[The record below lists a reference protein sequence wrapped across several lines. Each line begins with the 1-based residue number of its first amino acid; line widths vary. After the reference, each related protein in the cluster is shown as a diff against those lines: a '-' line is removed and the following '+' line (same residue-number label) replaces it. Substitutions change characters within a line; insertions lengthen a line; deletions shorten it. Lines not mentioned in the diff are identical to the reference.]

1 MNTFWLGLGFLA
13 QIMFSG
19 RFFVQW
25 VASEKAGRS
34 VIPVAFWYLS
44 ISGSCLLLIYAIHI
58 LDPVFI
64 IGQSAGVV
72 IYIRNLYL
80 IRREKRVAVKT

>member
-1 MNTFWLGLGFLA
+1 MNTFWLGLGLLA

-25 VASEKAGRS
+25 VASEKAGKS

-80 IRREKRVAVKT
+80 IRREKRVALKT